1 MKKIILSSL
10 AAALCALPL
19 CAQNEVTVISEG
31 NEQTITLD
39 GDKLAAECPEL
50 KQLLDA
56 FEDFC
61 NTLNGIHDAT
71 SAEAA
76 LGALEGQMK
85 HIQSLAPLVNNALET
100 QPAEKRSEL
109 SLLMLGP
116 AFAVAESV
124 GKLELQNFYGCE
136 GLRALLTPEQSAE

>member
-1 MKKIILSSL
+1 MKESLLTLAL
-10 AAALCALPL
+10 AAFCALPL
-19 CAQNEVTVISEG
+19 SAQNEVTVISGGDQE
-31 NEQTITLD
+31 TITLN
-39 GDKLAAECPEL
+39 GDKLATECPEL

-56 FEDFC
+56 FEGLC
-61 NTLNGIHDAT
+61 NTLDGIHDTA

-76 LGALEGQMK
+76 LGTLEGQMK
-85 HIQSLAPLVNNALET
+85 HIQAIAPMVNNALDA

-124 GKLELQNFYGCE
+124 GKLEQQNFYGCE
-136 GLRALLTPEQSAE
+136 GLRTLLSPEQRAE